1 VDSLARY
8 LVYGLGWYLDW
19 KGARSTE
26 YAMVGTRC
34 TTWACGRLGKVAR
47 VRIGIV
53 NGLERCPESG
63 LGRGRYPACRL
74 GMWMTW
80 KGILCT
86 EWDCGWFRKVP
97 GVWFG

>member
-53 NGLERCPESG
+53 NGLERCPEYG